1 MTRGVSYAVSFILCL
16 SMLFLWPISSY
27 ADDYQEIYPFGEAA
41 VFESNSIDYG
51 DSINEIED
59 FEEWQEAIEASPST
73 ASRSNADRALVYNN
87 YYNVYDGSV
96 SSAVK
101 SYFADVVEKLPVGY
115 DYVLFRQDR
124 YIYRFVYADDLV
136 YENGR
141 FSSVSARYVL
151 YNSDTFYV
159 TEGEEG
165 VFSLTA
171 GSYVVYTSVP
181 SALSYPVLK
190 SGVKHYEFQ
199 TLLFMLAVIFIA
211 GIVREFFFSGRFKW

>member
-1 MTRGVSYAVSFILCL
+1 MIRRFKYGFRIVVCLFLLLLWAVPSYAE
-16 SMLFLWPISSY
+16 
-27 ADDYQEIYPFGEAA
+27 DYQEVLPFDETY
-41 VFESNSIDYG
+41 VSESSERVETYDF
-51 DSINEIED
+51 ED
-59 FEEWQEAIEASPST
+59 FEEWQEAREASPST
-73 ASRSNADRALVYNN
+73 ASRSNATRALVYNN

-101 SYFADVVEKLPVGY
+101 SYFADVVEKLPAVY

-124 YIYRFVYADDLV
+124 YAYRFVYADDLV

-141 FSSVSARYVL
+141 FSSASARYVL
-151 YNSDTFYV
+151 YNSDTSYV

-165 VFSLTA
+165 GVSLTA

-199 TLLFMLAVIFIA
+199 TLLFMLGVIFISYVVK
-211 GIVREFFFSGRFKW
+211 GFFFSGRYRW